1 MEKLKDDLKRV
12 SKERNFA
19 LFTLFV
25 VGEDVGGNI
34 KQVVWKKMISKQHSK
49 RGNPHYS
56 PCLLWSPSVFD
67 VIVCMTNK
75 RSSTVNFKMFARHQ
89 QLQRD
94 KSGEGREMREGG
106 EPKHEVASYI
116 EGQPQGG
123 RRKPEWHADLVPGPL
138 DLEG

>member
-1 MEKLKDDLKRV
+1 MW
-12 SKERNFA
+12 RNAGNGGDESRA
-19 LFTLFV
+19 LGYCCTLLR
-25 VGEDVGGNI
+25 GEWEPPI
-34 KQVVWKKMISKQHSK
+34 AFLYFIMLS
-49 RGNPHYS
+49 
-56 PCLLWSPSVFD
+56 
-67 VIVCMTNK
+67 
-75 RSSTVNFKMFARHQ
+75 RHQ

-106 EPKHEVASYI
+106 EPKHEVASYL